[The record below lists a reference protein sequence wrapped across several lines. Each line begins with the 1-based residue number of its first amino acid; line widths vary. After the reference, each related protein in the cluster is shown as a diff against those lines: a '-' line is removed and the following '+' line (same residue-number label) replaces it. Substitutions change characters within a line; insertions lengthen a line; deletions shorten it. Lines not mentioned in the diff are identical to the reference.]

1 MRDYFNNKESEIQTY
16 LAQFSKQTNLT
27 CEFLTLK
34 FKNYFYA
41 VREEI
46 NYDFYEYLR
55 QQDLA
60 FNHIESIEQQVTD
73 KISGLELKLE
83 ESANTQELVEKEKL
97 IKELQKIILSMI
109 AYYEKREDT
118 MHQGFISYLSEVYRE
133 NEVHRESE
141 EYTRQI
147 KRHKIRIKDAL
158 DKLKSDTVRNQYQKI
173 KMNIQNNNY
182 AQARSMTKFDSYLA
196 DLKNKAYEA
205 NLKGFIEQAN
215 GYAKQLI
222 AAYRDNL
229 PGDMDTSEKEE
240 IHPTQQEV
248 IQEIESKPQFK
259 ELLIEKITI
268 TLENGE
274 TPDFYM
280 YELEKELGAEVI
292 EQLHYL
298 INKKY
303 CR

>member
-1 MRDYFNNKESEIQTY
+1 MKDYFNNKESEIQTY

-55 QQDLA
+55 QQDLE
-60 FNHIESIEQQVTD
+60 FQHIESIEQQVTN
-73 KISGLELKLE
+73 KISGLALKLE
-83 ESANTQELVEKEKL
+83 ESANTEELVEKEKL
-97 IKELQKIILSMI
+97 IKDLQKIILSII
-109 AYYEKREDT
+109 AHYERREDT
-118 MHQGFISYLSEVYRE
+118 MYQGFISYLSES
-133 NEVHRESE
+133 HRESE
-141 EYTRQI
+141 EEYIKQI
-147 KRHKIRIKDAL
+147 KRHKIRIKEAL
-158 DKLKSDTVRNQYQKI
+158 DKLESDTVRNQYQKI
-173 KMNIQNNNY
+173 KMNIQNKNY
-182 AQARSMTKFDSYLA
+182 AQARNMIKFEAYLT
-196 DLKNKAYEA
+196 DLKNEAYEA

-259 ELLIEKITI
+259 EHLIEKITI

-292 EQLHYL
+292 DQLYYL